1 MKRRNNFYLSNIL
14 LAGALVLSFQSCSN
28 GRNKDNIQSKE
39 LEEISQEIDASYT
52 YNFYIENSGSVK
64 GYFKG
69 KSNDAEVIIKEFYD
83 RIDEKL
89 KSDEKIT
96 LNYINNQIKPQK
108 CSIDQWLNSIYTNCN
123 ASFSDLDK
131 FLEQILQLTDN
142 KTVNFVISDYCFESK
157 DGDLRKAQS
166 GITKIFTKAL
176 DRNKDLS
183 VSIYKYEASFSGN
196 YFPGRI
202 NFVGNRPLY
211 IWIFGPSN
219 ALRKI
224 SKLNTE
230 QEKENE
236 MFLQS
241 SRTIIPQ
248 VQTNNKRMTNKDR
261 TCLNVKHWQEDRYES
276 DVYKVDLKVSTKN
289 LMLPKSAIQN
299 IENYTLIPNNYY
311 IDNIQYFSDDEYI
324 YTIATE
330 HPSPCTLKIN
340 YTLDIPE
347 WVITSNYEGT
357 SLPKDSTTY
366 GIKYLIEGV
375 SNAYKNQ
382 NSNIFDIKL
391 IIK

>member
-1 MKRRNNFYLSNIL
+1 ML
-14 LAGALVLSFQSCSN
+14 LTGALVLSFQSCSN

-39 LEEISQEIDASYT
+39 LEEISQEIDVSYT

-108 CSIDQWLNSIYTNCN
+108 CSIDQWLNSIYINCN

-131 FLEQILQLTDN
+131 VLEQILQLTDN

-261 TCLNVKHWQEDRYES
+261 TCLNVKHWQKDRYES

-289 LMLPKSAIQN
+289 LMLPGSAIQN

>member
-1 MKRRNNFYLSNIL
+1 MKRRNNFYLSNML
-14 LAGALVLSFQSCSN
+14 LTGALVLSFQSCSN

-39 LEEISQEIDASYT
+39 LEEISQEIDVSYT

-108 CSIDQWLNSIYTNCN
+108 CSIDQWLNSIYINCN

-131 FLEQILQLTDN
+131 VLEQILQLTDN

-261 TCLNVKHWQEDRYES
+261 TCLNVKHWQKDRYES

-289 LMLPKSAIQN
+289 LMLPGSAIQN